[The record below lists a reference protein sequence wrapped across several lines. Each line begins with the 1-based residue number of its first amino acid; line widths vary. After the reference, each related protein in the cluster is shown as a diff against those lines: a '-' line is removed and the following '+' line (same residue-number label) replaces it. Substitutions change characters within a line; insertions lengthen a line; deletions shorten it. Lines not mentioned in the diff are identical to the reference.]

1 MTNRLKADFLTRDWK
16 QNAVP
21 SKSFTSWKTLMS
33 ALEFVVIINIFLEWR
48 PNENSFRYIA
58 LNTCFPRK
66 FSKYRKIRNDSIL
79 TCSNLSIKNG
89 VVMCLM
95 C

>member
-21 SKSFTSWKTLMS
+21 LKSFTSWKTLMS

-48 PNENSFRYIA
+48 PNENSFRYIVP
-58 LNTCFPRK
+58 NTCFPRK
-66 FSKYRKIRNDSIL
+66 FSNIGK
-79 TCSNLSIKNG
+79 
-89 VVMCLM
+89 
-95 C
+95 